1 MQKFTGAQYLKID
14 IASNFGLDKKTWNQ
28 RINWFDEHQKQIED
42 PKAVQD
48 LIKQADEPALFAA
61 GVRAWNLCKQGMPSG
76 YPISLDATS
85 SGLQILS
92 ALTGDRTAAE
102 ICNVVNRI
110 YQEGVEAGVPER
122 ADAYTI
128 VYHMMLE
135 VIGEGGKIKR
145 EDTKKA
151 IMTALYGSKAQPK
164 EVFGEGLLLSIFYET
179 MNKVAPAAWELN
191 EVFLNIWDPEA
202 LEYNW
207 VLPDGFHV
215 KTKVIDL
222 EVETVH
228 FQNEPFEIERKV
240 NRPMEGGR
248 SLGANT
254 VHSIDGMIVREVTA
268 RCDYDLEQV
277 TRLRRIVDDVKAG
290 YQLPDGGLLDPQSEK
305 DQEMVQKLWD
315 LYKKS
320 GYLSARILT
329 YLNDTNMHLVDL
341 PEIDEMLQSLPA
353 KPFKVISIHDCFRVL
368 PNYGN
373 DLRFQYTYQ
382 LHLIA
387 RSNMLSFLLSQVMNR
402 EVSVGKADPTMHRDI
417 LDAEYALS

>member
-1 MQKFTGAQYLKID
+1 MQKFTGKQYLMID
-14 IASNFGLDKKTWNQ
+14 IASNFGLDKKTWKQRLAWFEQNQ
-28 RINWFDEHQKQIED
+28 HIIQDA
-42 PKAVQD
+42 KAVHD

-61 GVRAWNLCKQGMPSG
+61 GVRAWNLCRNGEPSG

-92 ALTGDRTAAE
+92 ALTGDRKAAE
-102 ICNVVNRI
+102 ICNVVNRMN
-110 YQEGVEAGVPER
+110 GDEAER

-135 VIGEGGKIKR
+135 IIGESGKIKR

-164 EVFGEGLLLSIFYET
+164 EVFGEGLLLNIFYDT
-179 MNKVAPAAWELN
+179 MNKAAPAAWELN
-191 EVFLNIWDPEA
+191 EVFLNIWNPEA
-202 LEYNW
+202 TEYNW

-215 KTKVIDL
+215 KTKVMDI

-228 FQNEPFEIERKV
+228 FQNEPFDVERKV
-240 NRPMEGGR
+240 NRPMENGR

-268 RCDYDLEQV
+268 RCDYDPEKI
-277 TRLRRIVDDVKAG
+277 RHLRQMVEDLKGG
-290 YQLPDGGLLDPQSEK
+290 YMVCGGDLMAEAEDTK
-305 DQEMVQKLWD
+305 MVRKLWG
-315 LYKKS
+315 LYKES
-320 GYLSARILT
+320 GYLSARILD
-329 YLNDTNMHLVDL
+329 YLQMHNIGEIDL
-341 PEIDEMLQSLPA
+341 PELDELLQSLPA

-387 RSNMLSFLLSQVMNR
+387 RSNMLSFLLSQIMGR
-402 EVSVGKADPTMHRDI
+402 SVSVGKADPTMHRDV